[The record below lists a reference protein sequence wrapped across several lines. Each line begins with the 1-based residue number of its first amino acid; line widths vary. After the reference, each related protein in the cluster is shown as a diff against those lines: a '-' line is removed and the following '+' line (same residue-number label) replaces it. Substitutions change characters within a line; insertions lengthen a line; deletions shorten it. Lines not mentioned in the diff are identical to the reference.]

1 MGVPI
6 HCAASEPDIEVLWIA
21 ARPASNAA
29 TQASRVSRRV
39 PSTSNRTARSRATSG
54 LLLPEPPDLV
64 ANVVDRL
71 DRLALLLAGHR
82 RAVHDRA
89 PDRERTAVLLV
100 PDPDHVGHPNPGI
113 RIHDPRRHHVGPVVD
128 EADRPHVDGH
138 GTLRRRPRYLFI
150 EQYGSQLDAVRS
162 ERKSSARGK
171 PGSRRSA

>member
-6 HCAASEPDIEVLWIA
+6 HCAASEPDIEDLWIA

-64 ANVVDRL
+64 ADVVDRL

-82 RAVHDRA
+82 RAAHYRPPPPRRPALLLSPVPA
-89 PDRERTAVLLV
+89 PLA
-100 PDPDHVGHPNPGI
+100 HPNP
-113 RIHDPRRHHVGPVVD
+113 R
-128 EADRPHVDGH
+128 
-138 GTLRRRPRYLFI
+138 T
-150 EQYGSQLDAVRS
+150 
-162 ERKSSARGK
+162 
-171 PGSRRSA
+171 